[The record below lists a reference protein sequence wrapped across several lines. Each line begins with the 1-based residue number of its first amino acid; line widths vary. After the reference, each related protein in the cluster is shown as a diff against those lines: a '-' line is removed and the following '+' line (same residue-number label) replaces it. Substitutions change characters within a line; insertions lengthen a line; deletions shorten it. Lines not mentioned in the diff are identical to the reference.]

1 MIKSITILGTGM
13 MGKQLAAFFAQFPF
27 GGYLGQGQFFAE
39 FARG

>member
-1 MIKSITILGTGM
+1 MIKRITILGTGM
-13 MGKQLAAFFAQFPF
+13 MGETTSSFFAQFPF